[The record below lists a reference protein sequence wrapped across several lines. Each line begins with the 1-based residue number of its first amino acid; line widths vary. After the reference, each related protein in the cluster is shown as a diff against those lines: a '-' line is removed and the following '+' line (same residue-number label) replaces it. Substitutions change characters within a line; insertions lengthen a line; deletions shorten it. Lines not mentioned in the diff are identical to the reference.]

1 MVSLGQSEAAWGGLA
16 FVSSPPGVAWKRS
29 AYPHG
34 VKWSLNGPER
44 KECEEHQMTLF
55 ALALVLSAGLFHAIW
70 NLLAKR
76 VGKAGASFVWL
87 YTALS
92 ALLYAPVALAA
103 IFSFGAIRMG
113 SVGLLFVL
121 GTAVLHIGYFLSLQ
135 KGYAV
140 SDLSVV
146 YPLARGT
153 GPLLASAAAV
163 VLFGE
168 RPGPV
173 AVIGILLIGGG
184 VVALAWEPG
193 GDDSRDTPKKNKRL
207 GVTYGLL
214 TGAFIASYTL
224 WDKQAV
230 SGLELSPILYYWAGL
245 SVQALLLAPVALRR
259 KGEVR
264 AAWRAHRPEVLGVA
278 VLSPLSYLLV
288 LTALVFAPVSHVAPA
303 REVGILIGTAMG
315 GGLLGEG
322 SAPRRLA
329 AAGAIVAGV
338 VALAL
343 A

>member
-1 MVSLGQSEAAWGGLA
+1 
-16 FVSSPPGVAWKRS
+16 
-29 AYPHG
+29 
-34 VKWSLNGPER
+34 
-44 KECEEHQMTLF
+44 MTFF

-92 ALLYAPVALAA
+92 ALIYAPVAVAA
-103 IFSFGAIRMG
+103 TFTLGEIHMG
-113 SVGLLFVL
+113 VVGMLFVV
-121 GTAVLHIGYFLSLQ
+121 GTAVLHICYFLSLQ

-140 SDLSVV
+140 GDLSVV

-168 RPGPV
+168 RPSTV
-173 AVIGILLIGGG
+173 AVLGILLIGGG
-184 VVALAWEPG
+184 VVVLAWEPG
-193 GDDSRDTPKKNKRL
+193 GDNALGTLKNKRL
-207 GVTYGLL
+207 GVVYGLL

-230 SGLELSPILYYWAGL
+230 SGLALPPILYYWAAL
-245 SVQALLLAPVALRR
+245 AVQALLLAPVALRR
-259 KGEVR
+259 KGEVQ

-278 VLSPLSYLLV
+278 ILSPLSYLLV

-315 GGLLGEG
+315 GGLLGEE

-343 A
+343 G